1 MHSFSTMELNL
12 PEKQESSCLLKR
24 YELTNNS
31 SGNTRPQSSQ
41 LAEPL
46 WIDPCLKSGISVCN
60 NKKSTGGE
68 RMDEHSPP
76 NSCKQEKIH
85 HQKNAQTWL
94 AYTEMHMQQSLL
106 TSHLMHDLFT
116 HSAIVRSTHQV
127 PVWNFFHL
135 KHLQHQA
142 GMQYSKK
149 ILKQAFDNTYK

>member
-1 MHSFSTMELNL
+1 MLTLIWCPFHPLVTAVARKRPLSFCQKCGWRVIPKHTYIHDPAKSTGLNMPL
-12 PEKQESSCLLKR
+12 FKRSVGTYKEMSSYAICQ
-24 YELTNNS
+24 
-31 SGNTRPQSSQ
+31 GNTRPQSSQ

-94 AYTEMHMQQSLL
+94 AYTEMHM
-106 TSHLMHDLFT
+106 
-116 HSAIVRSTHQV
+116 
-127 PVWNFFHL
+127 
-135 KHLQHQA
+135 
-142 GMQYSKK
+142 
-149 ILKQAFDNTYK
+149 